1 MATQL
6 ESIPDLESA
15 DAHVQLLLAKP
26 GRTIWMA
33 VDGRVSNPF
42 LTPLTVR
49 LIERWLL
56 DDHHASVQILTTFDH
71 GVIRAVPHLRGLAD
85 HLPSRISMRVLDP
98 KSENFTGEWR
108 IQGEW
113 LLTES
118 GGVLY
123 RNSVENNEWSGA
135 LYAPAEMRRM
145 QREHSRLWENAL
157 PSSELRSMHI

>member
-1 MATQL
+1 MATPL
-6 ESIPDLESA
+6 ESIPDLESVA
-15 DAHVQLLLAKP
+15 SQVQVLLARP

-33 VDGRVSNPF
+33 VNGRVANPF

-56 DDHHASVQILTTFDH
+56 ADHHTSVQILTTFDH
-71 GVIRAVPHLRGLAD
+71 GVIRAAPHLRGLAD

-98 KSENFTGEWR
+98 KAENFSGEWR

-123 RNSVENNEWSGA
+123 RTSVENNDWSGS
-135 LYAPAEMRRM
+135 LNAPAEMRRM